1 METVRD
7 AVNELSCAFEE
18 FKSVNDAR
26 LHSLEKTGKVDNLIE
41 QKLSRLNAEVDRTYD
56 QLNKLQLSF
65 KRPAFEDSEGSLS
78 FAEQERKSAFF
89 HYIRKGDESRLSQF
103 ETKSLST
110 GSDPDGGYFIPQ
122 IVSDRIGRELADL
135 SPIRALASVMTISSS
150 AVDLLVD
157 KDKAEV
163 GWVAEAGDRVETA
176 SPKLGKIRI
185 PVHELYAKPRATQ
198 KLLDDARVNVEEWLS
213 NRIST
218 KMAQVE
224 NKAFLDGNGENK
236 PKGFLAYETVVRG
249 GLEWGKIEH
258 LITGKKGAFAEA
270 NPEDILI
277 EAIHAMKAEYQKG
290 AVWLMSPSAHAAAR
304 KLKDKNGLYLW
315 HPGLGTEPISTLL
328 GYKVVIVD
336 DMPSL
341 TADTASNSIVFA
353 NMKEGYQIVDHTGT
367 RILRDPFTA
376 KPYVEFYTTKRVG
389 GDVMNFNAFKVI
401 KFDTEAE

>member
-176 SPKLGKIRI
+176 SPKLG
-185 PVHELYAKPRATQ
+185 
-198 KLLDDARVNVEEWLS
+198 S
-213 NRIST
+213 
-218 KMAQVE
+218 
-224 NKAFLDGNGENK
+224 AFPFMSFMLNQEQLKN
-236 PKGFLAYETVVRG
+236 FWMTRG
-249 GLEWGKIEH
+249 
-258 LITGKKGAFAEA
+258 
-270 NPEDILI
+270 
-277 EAIHAMKAEYQKG
+277 
-290 AVWLMSPSAHAAAR
+290 LM
-304 KLKDKNGLYLW
+304 
-315 HPGLGTEPISTLL
+315 
-328 GYKVVIVD
+328 
-336 DMPSL
+336 
-341 TADTASNSIVFA
+341 
-353 NMKEGYQIVDHTGT
+353 
-367 RILRDPFTA
+367 
-376 KPYVEFYTTKRVG
+376 
-389 GDVMNFNAFKVI
+389 
-401 KFDTEAE
+401 

>member
-1 METVRD
+1 
-7 AVNELSCAFEE
+7 
-18 FKSVNDAR
+18 
-26 LHSLEKTGKVDNLIE
+26 
-41 QKLSRLNAEVDRTYD
+41 
-56 QLNKLQLSF
+56 
-65 KRPAFEDSEGSLS
+65 
-78 FAEQERKSAFF
+78 
-89 HYIRKGDESRLSQF
+89 
-103 ETKSLST
+103 
-110 GSDPDGGYFIPQ
+110 
-122 IVSDRIGRELADL
+122 
-135 SPIRALASVMTISSS
+135 
-150 AVDLLVD
+150 
-157 KDKAEV
+157 
-163 GWVAEAGDRVETA
+163 
-176 SPKLGKIRI
+176 
-185 PVHELYAKPRATQ
+185 
-198 KLLDDARVNVEEWLS
+198 LDDARVNVEEWLS

-270 NPEDILI
+270 NPEDILV

-376 KPYVEFYTTKRVG
+376 TPYVEFYTTKRVG

>member
-18 FKSVNDAR
+18 FKSVNDAK

-103 ETKSLST
+103 EAKSLST

-163 GWVAEAGDRVETA
+163 GWVAEAGDRVETT

-218 KMAQVE
+218 KMAQAE

-258 LITGKKGAFAEA
+258 LITGKKGAFAEE
-270 NPEDILI
+270 NPEDILV

-336 DMPSL
+336 DMSSL

-353 NMKEGYQIVDHTGT
+353 NMKEGYQIADHTGT

>member
-18 FKSVNDAR
+18 FKSVNDER

-41 QKLSRLNAEVDRTYD
+41 QKLSRLNAEVDHTYD

-103 ETKSLST
+103 EAKSLST

-135 SPIRALASVMTISSS
+135 SPLRALASVMTISSS

-163 GWVAEAGDRVETA
+163 GWVAETGDRAETT

-236 PKGFLAYETVVRG
+236 PKGFLAYETVVREG
-249 GLEWGKIEH
+249 VEWGKIEH
-258 LITGKKGAFAEA
+258 LITGKKGAFAEE
-270 NPEDILI
+270 NPEDILV
-277 EAIHAMKAEYQKG
+277 EVIHAMKAEYQKG

-304 KLKDKNGLYLW
+304 KLKDKNGLYLL

-341 TADTASNSIVFA
+341 TAETASNSIVFA

-389 GDVMNFNAFKVI
+389 GDVMNFDAFKVI